1 MHKPDVLVMGSYPA
15 ADMAALD
22 QAFTVHRYWEAAD
35 KPAFLAALAPK
46 IEAIAT
52 RGDLGVPN
60 DVMKALPRLKV
71 ISVYGVGLDAVD
83 LHLARAL
90 GIAVTNTPGVLN
102 DDVADLALGLM
113 LAVAR
118 KIPAGETHVRSGAW
132 SKASF
137 PLVTRMSGKRLG
149 ILGLGGIGKAIA
161 QRAKAFN
168 MSIAYHGRNMQAD
181 QPFTYYST
189 AAELAANSDFL
200 VAIVTGGAGTAK
212 LVNAEVLKAL
222 GPTGYFINVARGSVA
237 DEEALLAAL
246 ESRSIAG
253 AGLDVYLNEPKID
266 PRFLTLDNVVLQP
279 HQGSGTV
286 ETRAVMGELMRNNI
300 IAHFGG
306 KPLLTPVG

>member
-1 MHKPDVLVMGSYPA
+1 MAKPDVLVMGSYPPG
-15 ADMAALD
+15 DLDALD
-22 QAFTVHRYWEAAD
+22 AAFTVHRYWEASD
-35 KPAFLAALAPK
+35 KPGLLAALAPK
-46 IEAIAT
+46 LEAIAT

-60 DVMKALPRLKV
+60 DVMKALPKLKI

-83 LHLARAL
+83 LNMARSL
-90 GIAVTNTPGVLN
+90 GIAVTNTPNVLN
-102 DDVADLALGLM
+102 DDVADLTLGLM

-118 KIPAGETHVRSGAW
+118 RIPAGEAHVRSGAW
-132 SKASF
+132 ATQSF

-161 QRAKAFN
+161 KRAQGFG
-168 MSIAYHGRNMQAD
+168 MDISYHGRNKQVD
-181 QPFTYYST
+181 QSFTYYQT
-189 AAELAANSDFL
+189 AVELAANSDFL

-222 GPTGYFINVARGSVA
+222 GPKGYFINVSRGSVA
-237 DEEALLAAL
+237 DEEALLTAL

-266 PRFLTLDNVVLQP
+266 PRFSKLDNVVLQP

-286 ETRAVMGELMRNNI
+286 ETRRVMGELMRNNI
-300 IAHFGG
+300 IAHFEG

>member
-1 MHKPDVLVMGSYPA
+1 MQKPDVLVMGPYPEG
-15 ADMAALD
+15 DMAAMNA
-22 QAFTVHRYWEAAD
+22 AFTVHRYWEAAD
-35 KPAFLAALAPK
+35 KAAFLANLAPK

-60 DVMKALPRLKV
+60 DVVKALPKLKI

-83 LHLARAL
+83 LNLARER

-102 DDVADLALGLM
+102 DDVADLALALM
-113 LAVAR
+113 LCVAR
-118 KIPAGETHVRSGAW
+118 KIPTGEAHVRSGAW
-132 SKASF
+132 ATKSF

-168 MSIAYHGRNMQAD
+168 MSIAYHGRSKQTD
-181 QPFTYYST
+181 QPYTYYPT
-189 AAELAANSDFL
+189 PVELAANSDFL

-222 GPTGYFINVARGSVA
+222 GPKGYFINVARGSVA

-266 PRFLTLDNVVLQP
+266 PRFLALDNVVLQP

-286 ETRAVMGELMRNNI
+286 ETRAVMGELTRNNI
-300 IAHFGG
+300 IAHFAG
-306 KPLLTPVG
+306 KPLLTPFG

>member
-1 MHKPDVLVMGSYPA
+1 MAKPDVLVMGAYPQ
-15 ADMAALD
+15 ADLDALD
-22 QAFTVHRYWEAAD
+22 AAFSVHRYWEAAD

-52 RGDLGVPN
+52 RGDLGVSN
-60 DVMKALPRLKV
+60 DVVKALPKLKI

-83 LHLARAL
+83 LTLARER
-90 GIAVTNTPGVLN
+90 GVAVTSTPNVLN

-118 KIPAGETHVRSGAW
+118 RIPAGEAHVRSGAW
-132 SKASF
+132 ATQSF
-137 PLVTRMSGKRLG
+137 PLVTKMSGKRLG
-149 ILGLGGIGKAIA
+149 ILGLGSIGKAIA
-161 QRAKAFN
+161 KRAQGFDMAI
-168 MSIAYHGRNMQAD
+168 SYHGRTKQTD
-181 QPFTYYST
+181 LPFTYYPT
-189 AAELAANSDFL
+189 AAELAENSDFL

-222 GPTGYFINVARGSVA
+222 GPKGYFINVARGSVA

-266 PRFLTLDNVVLQP
+266 PRFSKLDNVVLQP

-286 ETRAVMGELMRNNI
+286 ETRAVMAALVRNNI
-300 IAHFGG
+300 AAHFAG
-306 KPLLTPVG
+306 KPLITPVG

>member
-1 MHKPDVLVMGSYPA
+1 MAKPDVLVMGSYPKG
-15 ADMAALD
+15 DLDALENT
-22 QAFTVHRYWEAAD
+22 FTVHRYWEAAD
-35 KPAFLAALAPK
+35 KAALLAALAPK
-46 IEAIAT
+46 LEAIAT

-60 DVMKALPRLKV
+60 DVMKALPKLKV

-83 LHLARAL
+83 LNLARQL
-90 GIAVTNTPGVLN
+90 GIAVTNTPNVLN

-118 KIPAGETHVRSGAW
+118 RIPAGEAHVRSGAW
-132 SKASF
+132 ASQSF

-161 QRAKAFN
+161 KRAQAFD
-168 MSIAYHGRNMQAD
+168 MSIAYHGRTKQEG
-181 QPFTYYST
+181 QTFTYYPT

-222 GPTGYFINVARGSVA
+222 GPKGYFINVARGSVA

-266 PRFLTLDNVVLQP
+266 PRFSKLDNVVLQP

-300 IAHFGG
+300 IAHFAG

>member
-1 MHKPDVLVMGSYPA
+1 MAKPDVLVMGAYPQ
-15 ADMAALD
+15 ADLDALD
-22 QAFTVHRYWEAAD
+22 AVFSVHRYWEAAD

-60 DVMKALPRLKV
+60 DVVKALPKLKI

-83 LHLARAL
+83 LALARER
-90 GIAVTNTPGVLN
+90 GIAVTNTPNVLN

-113 LAVAR
+113 IAVAR
-118 KIPAGETHVRSGAW
+118 RIPAGEAHVRSGNWA
-132 SKASF
+132 SQSF
-137 PLVTRMSGKRLG
+137 PLVTKMSGKRLG
-149 ILGLGGIGKAIA
+149 ILGLGSIGKAIA
-161 QRAKAFN
+161 KRALGFD
-168 MSIAYHGRNMQAD
+168 MTIAYHGRTKQSD
-181 QPFTYYST
+181 QPFTYYPT
-189 AAELAANSDFL
+189 AVELAANSDFL

-222 GPTGYFINVARGSVA
+222 GPKGYFINVARGSVA
-237 DEEALLAAL
+237 DEEALLTAL

-266 PRFLTLDNVVLQP
+266 SRFAKLDNVVLQP

-286 ETRAVMGELMRNNI
+286 ETRAVMAALVRNNI
-300 IAHFGG
+300 AAHFAG

>member
-1 MHKPDVLVMGSYPA
+1 MAKPDVLVMGSYPP
-15 ADMAALD
+15 ADMAAMEA
-22 QAFTVHRYWEAAD
+22 AFTVHRYWEAAD
-35 KPAFLAALAPK
+35 KPGFLAALAPTL
-46 IEAIAT
+46 EAIAT

-60 DVMKALPRLKV
+60 EVMKALPKLKI

-83 LHLARAL
+83 LNLAREC
-90 GIAVTNTPGVLN
+90 GIAVTNTPHVLN
-102 DDVADLALGLM
+102 DDVADLALALM

-118 KIPAGETHVRSGAW
+118 KIPAGENHVRSGAW
-132 SKASF
+132 PKASF

-161 QRAKAFN
+161 KRALGFG
-168 MSIAYHGRNMQAD
+168 MVISYHGRHAQTD
-181 QPFTYYST
+181 QPFTYYPT

-222 GPTGYFINVARGSVA
+222 GPKGFFINVARGSVA
-237 DEEALLAAL
+237 DEEALLSAL
-246 ESRSIAG
+246 ESHSIAG
-253 AGLDVYLNEPKID
+253 AGLDVYLNEPNID
-266 PRFLTLDNVVLQP
+266 PRFLKLDNVVLQP

-286 ETRAVMGELMRNNI
+286 ETRAVMAELTRNNI
-300 IAHFGG
+300 IAHFAG